1 MHIIDS
7 HFHWWPRSVLE
18 QFCKRKDFPKAEH
31 NARGGYA
38 YRRGAGRGN
47 PVNSWA
53 EWFDLDQQLEH
64 MDRLGHRVDVVCSIG
79 PLSVA
84 FSDLAPEEGRDLSM
98 QWNEEMAGV
107 QRKYPG
113 RLWASAAVPLV
124 DTRIAIEV
132 LDHAVN
138 KLGLMGAN
146 LPGSVGSDPRI
157 DHPRLEPFY
166 ERVGA
171 LGVPLFLHPTD
182 AIFEEMLEGYN
193 GALYLSLGRVIEVS
207 AAASRLILSGIMER
221 HPKLKIVMSHTG
233 GALPYQSGRMDK
245 NTKAALLPQPVSTYI
260 KRMYTDTVS
269 PHVSGLKFAIEYFG
283 LDNVMYGTDYPCW
296 DPATALALL
305 EQIELTQ
312 EQKEKLF
319 YGNARRILGL
329 RDPAPSEARAA
340 REAAL
345 A

>member
-18 QFCKRKDFPKAEH
+18 QFCKRADFPKAAP
-31 NARGGYA
+31 NARGGYS

-53 EWFDLDQQLEH
+53 EWFDLDKQLEH
-64 MDRLGHRVDVVCSIG
+64 MDRLGHQVDVVCSIG

-84 FSDLAPEEGRDLSM
+84 FSDLAPEEGRDIATH
-98 QWNEEMAGV
+98 WNEEMAGA

-124 DTRIAIEV
+124 DTGIAIEV
-132 LDHAVN
+132 LDHAIN

-146 LPGSVGSDPRI
+146 LPGSVGSDSRI

-166 ERVGA
+166 ARVEE
-171 LGVPLFLHPTD
+171 LGIPLFLHPTD
-182 AIFEEMLEGYN
+182 AIFEELLEGYD
-193 GALYLSLGRVIEVS
+193 GALHLSLGRVIEVS
-207 AAASRLILSGIMER
+207 TAAMRLVLSGLMER
-221 HPKLKIVMSHTG
+221 HPRLKIVMSHTA

-245 NTKAALLPQPVSTYI
+245 NTKAARLPQPASAYI

-269 PHVSGLKFAIEYFG
+269 PHVPGMKFAIEYFG

-305 EQIELTQ
+305 DEIAFTPEEKQ
-312 EQKEKLF
+312 KLF
-319 YGNARRILGL
+319 YSNARRILGL
-329 RDPAPSEARAA
+329 SDPAVARPQ
-340 REAAL
+340 EAAL